1 METGS
6 RQETRQNKKPL
17 QAELLR
23 AIVEHVPNIAV
34 RWCSGGVQIAG
45 LAALGMAV
53 EWIDAPSAMI
63 LALVL
68 TIFGYGQG
76 LVMAPLSSA
85 VPSTVK
91 PLSAGA
97 ASGIYGTTAQI
108 ANAAGVAAIGAV
120 FFAIES
126 NQSSRL
132 ALLAAC
138 ALFALSIIACAA
150 FLTWMRRVTG

>member
-1 METGS
+1 MIAS
-6 RQETRQNKKPL
+6 RHSG
-17 QAELLR
+17 AR
-23 AIVEHVPNIAV
+23 AKYRGTLVLIEGCA
-34 RWCSGGVQIAG
+34 VQITG
-45 LAALGMAV
+45 LAALVMAI
-53 EWIDAPSAMI
+53 EWIDAPSAMV

-76 LVMAPLSSA
+76 LVMAPLSNA
-85 VPSTVK
+85 VLSIVMPV
-91 PLSAGA
+91 SAGA

-108 ANAAGVAAIGAV
+108 AQGAAAIGAV

-132 ALLAAC
+132 AALAAC
-138 ALFALSIIACAA
+138 ALLALSIIACAA